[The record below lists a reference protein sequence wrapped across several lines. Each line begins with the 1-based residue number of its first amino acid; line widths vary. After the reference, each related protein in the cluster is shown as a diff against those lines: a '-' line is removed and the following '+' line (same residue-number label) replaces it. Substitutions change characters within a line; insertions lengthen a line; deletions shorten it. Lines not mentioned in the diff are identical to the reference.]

1 MKGVSAEEVL
11 RHILDTLP
19 VPERKGMT
27 GRLLAILSVLAV
39 TGLSALSL
47 GGPVFYFVSW
57 ALALMILAIIRPA
70 GRPLSLRFTQRLTAG
85 TLERG
90 DGGS

>member
-1 MKGVSAEEVL
+1 
-11 RHILDTLP
+11 
-19 VPERKGMT
+19 MT

-57 ALALMILAIIRPA
+57 ALALMILYAIISLLGARFLCALPSASPPA
-70 GRPLSLRFTQRLTAG
+70 PWNGGTAG
-85 TLERG
+85 
-90 DGGS
+90 S